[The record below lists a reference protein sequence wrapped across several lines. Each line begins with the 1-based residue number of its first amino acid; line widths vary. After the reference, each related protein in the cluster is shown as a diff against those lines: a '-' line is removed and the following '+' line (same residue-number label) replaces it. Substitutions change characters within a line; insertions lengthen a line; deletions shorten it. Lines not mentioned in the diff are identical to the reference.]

1 MARESQARSIKFG
14 NPLVSV
20 RLGSHAWSCCKLV
33 MGTTCITGT
42 APPGNELLL
51 VTITDFLLRGHYT
64 QVHTHEHTHT
74 DLQVLNLADCYLV
87 DVFLFL
93 LVGSTRGS
101 HRHTCRRLAFT
112 LCVPKD
118 SCAHPVICFHNKRL
132 FSQKAWEENI
142 MDVWTRPHHC
152 ILPPP
157 PSSLPPVPVYQLLF
171 GRLIHFKKAF

>member
-1 MARESQARSIKFG
+1 M
-14 NPLVSV
+14 
-20 RLGSHAWSCCKLV
+20 SCCWTPSQISFSE
-33 MGTTCITGT
+33 GTTHKCIRTNT
-42 APPGNELLL
+42 
-51 VTITDFLLRGHYT
+51 
-64 QVHTHEHTHT
+64 HTHT
-74 DLQVLNLADCYLV
+74 DLQVLNLSDCYLV

-93 LVGSTRGS
+93 LIGSTRGS
-101 HRHTCRRLAFT
+101 HRHACRKTGVCT
-112 LCVPKD
+112 LCAQGLLCTP
-118 SCAHPVICFHNKRL
+118 ICFRNKCL